1 MPVKLKYFRCC
12 KFFEQFKYLSTM
24 SGERTAEPNSMAE
37 PGAARYGNFINYYQ
51 FNPTDKRLCHL
62 PKDLLKSVLTE
73 ETNSSVVKEDP
84 ILCLDVGCNSGVRHL

>member
-1 MPVKLKYFRCC
+1 
-12 KFFEQFKYLSTM
+12 M
-24 SGERTAEPNSMAE
+24 SGERTAE

-73 ETNSSVVKEDP
+73 ETNSSVIKEDP
-84 ILCLDVGCNSGVRHL
+84 ILCLDVGCNSGVRHLCYSSVKYKVFY